1 MYINVGVQKEARVIV
16 VHFAAVTTSSVELAS
31 FLLSWGTVW
40 ISVIN
45 IKWQHSCVIGFYIY
59 IYGETERTIEKE
71 VMRVGEGSVR

>member
-1 MYINVGVQKEARVIV
+1 MYINVGVQKGARVIV

-45 IKWQHSCVIGFYIY
+45 IKWQHSCVIGVLYIY
-59 IYGETERTIEKE
+59 K
-71 VMRVGEGSVR
+71 VMSVGEGSVR